1 MIKKQLKKI
10 RLTESELHNI
20 IKKSVMAA
28 INESYDS
35 SFSVVR
41 CDEVRDKEEACQWL
55 SDEFGDSYEE
65 VMGWLD
71 ECSINWPL
79 SVKGLNNEGETAG
92 FLLMSDYNIED
103 ESATIADDE
112 PELLADLNSL
122 NYIAGFAF
130 LINPKYRGTRL
141 HYQMLRK
148 LSDVYKNYDFIFIPV
163 RHELRTHNY
172 WKRMGAVYFYEDEES
187 KYYIIPQSNRAFN
200 VLKKYRL
207 NESFIRRT
215 VNGAIMDLINESEQR
230 ALQTNIFGG
239 VDDETEK
246 NKKAAQKKK
255 KAEQA
260 RIRRQEKKEQKEKE
274 EWRRQHDEDSR
285 RMPNGGLFGP
295 DF

>member
-20 IKKSVMAA
+20 IKKSVMTT
-28 INESYDS
+28 INESYNS

-41 CDEVRDKEEACQWL
+41 CDEARDKDEACQWI
-55 SDEFGDSYEE
+55 SDEFGDTYEE
-65 VMGWLD
+65 VMGWFD
-71 ECSINWPL
+71 ECSINWYL
-79 SVKGLNNEGETAG
+79 SAKGLNDKGETAG

-148 LSDVYKNYDFIFIPV
+148 LYDVYKNYDFIFIPV

-172 WKRMGAVYFYEDEES
+172 WKHMGAVYFYEDEES
-187 KYYIIPQSNRAFN
+187 KYYIIPQSNRAFS
-200 VLKKYRL
+200 VLEKHRL
-207 NESFIRRT
+207 NESV
-215 VNGAIMDLINESEQR
+215 VNRVVTDVIMRLIKESEQR

-246 NKKAAQKKK
+246 NKKVTQKKK

-260 RIRRQEKKEQKEKE
+260 RIRRQEKKEEKAKE
-274 EWRRQHDEDSR
+274 ERRRQHDEDSK
-285 RMPNGGLFGP
+285 RMLNGGLFGSNI
-295 DF
+295 